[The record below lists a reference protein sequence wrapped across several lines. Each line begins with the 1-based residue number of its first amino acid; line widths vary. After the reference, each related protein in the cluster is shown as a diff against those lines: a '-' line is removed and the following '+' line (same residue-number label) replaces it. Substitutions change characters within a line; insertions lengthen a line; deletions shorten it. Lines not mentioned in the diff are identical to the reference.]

1 MHGEP
6 WVRPMG
12 CATAATVSSSISLL
26 RVGGDGLSSLP
37 HHVFSSSAQFL
48 ADSAGSGQAKQLQ
61 TLLGNGFGYKT
72 FAGRASVLPED
83 RAAALPEIDLRSA
96 DMFFLCIKRMT
107 VTWMWCKTKAVL

>member
-1 MHGEP
+1 
-6 WVRPMG
+6 MG

-72 FAGRASVLPED
+72 FAGRASVPPED
-83 RAAALPEIDLRSA
+83 QAAALPEIDLRSA